1 MKRWTLDEL
10 GEEVAAALERVD
22 YVPSA
27 SGRVRAVPDRRTIRY
42 YTTIG
47 LVDRPCELRG
57 RTAYY
62 GRRHL
67 LQLVA
72 IKRLQAEGLS
82 LRRVQERLG
91 GLDDAALAAIAQL
104 PAEASAQA
112 SAQAS
117 AERERAEAPAA
128 PERAAFWTA
137 RPPVAAAA
145 LPALASAPSPR
156 LEAAWTLKLGA
167 DVRLLL
173 PGGHELSEADL
184 RALQRA
190 AAPLLAE
197 LRRQDRLGPATLD
210 TDGEDL

>member
-1 MKRWTLDEL
+1 MKRWTLDQL
-10 GEEVAAALERVD
+10 GEEVACALERVD

-47 LVDRPCELRG
+47 LVDRPSEIRG

-91 GLDDAALAAIAQL
+91 GLDDAALAELAQL
-104 PAEASAQA
+104 PAASEAGEE
-112 SAQAS
+112 
-117 AERERAEAPAA
+117 AERERAPAPPRP
-128 PERAAFWTA
+128 PEREAFWAA
-137 RPPVAAAA
+137 RPPA
-145 LPALASAPSPR
+145 PAPAPPR
-156 LEAAWTLKLGA
+156 EPQPSVEAAWSLKLGA
-167 DVRLLL
+167 DVTLLL

-190 AAPLLAE
+190 AEPLLRE
-197 LRRQDRLGPATLD
+197 LRRQDRLQD
-210 TDGEDL
+210 TNGEDL

>member
-1 MKRWTLDEL
+1 MTVSRDAVIVRAMKRWTLDQL
-10 GEEVAAALERVD
+10 GEEVACALERVD

-47 LVDRPCELRG
+47 LVDRPSEIRG

-91 GLDDAALAAIAQL
+91 GLDDAALAELAQL
-104 PAEASAQA
+104 PAASEAGAGPGA
-112 SAQAS
+112 
-117 AERERAEAPAA
+117 AEEDHALWHNVMGCAAGPAEA
-128 PERAAFWTA
+128 
-137 RPPVAAAA
+137 
-145 LPALASAPSPR
+145 
-156 LEAAWTLKLGA
+156 
-167 DVRLLL
+167 
-173 PGGHELSEADL
+173 
-184 RALQRA
+184 
-190 AAPLLAE
+190 
-197 LRRQDRLGPATLD
+197 
-210 TDGEDL
+210 

>member
-10 GEEVAAALERVD
+10 GEEVADALGRTS
-22 YVPSA
+22 YVPPA

-47 LVDRPCELRG
+47 LVDRPSEMRG

-91 GLDDAALAAIAQL
+91 GLDDAALAAIARL
-104 PAEASAQA
+104 PADDEGGVE
-112 SAQAS
+112 
-117 AERERAEAPAA
+117 AERESAPASPQPPEREAFWAARPPAAPRPPAPAA
-128 PERAAFWTA
+128 AAPE
-137 RPPVAAAA
+137 
-145 LPALASAPSPR
+145 
-156 LEAAWTLKLGA
+156 LEAAWSLKLGP
-167 DVRLLL
+167 DVTLLL

-190 AAPLLAE
+190 AGPLLRE
-197 LRRQDRLGPATLD
+197 LRRQDRLNAGALEPGTN
-210 TDGEDL
+210 GEDLS